1 MKHLVNTYCIP
12 AARRSIRIQEELIV
26 RAERRDA
33 EDLHMVLDL
42 VQDLL
47 EETRR
52 VRQQRTDS
60 LDQVLS
66 LDQI

>member
-1 MKHLVNTYCIP
+1 M
-12 AARRSIRIQEELIV
+12 

-33 EDLHMVLDL
+33 EDLRMALDL

-60 LDQVLS
+60 LLADVRNGFIE
-66 LDQI
+66 LDEEDNGDGHCAK